1 MLVEKG
7 VNMELKEISVNY
19 PEGVNLILAQAH
31 FIKTVED
38 VYEALIQV
46 PGLKFG
52 FAFVEASGKRL
63 IRSDGNDDMLK
74 KLAQKNLMEINA
86 GHSLLILIRNAFP
99 IQVLPFLKQV
109 PEILN
114 FYCATGNPVQVIV
127 VETPSG
133 RGIIGVVDGFSS
145 VGLES
150 SSDVD
155 ERKALLRKLGYK
167 K

>member
-1 MLVEKG
+1 
-7 VNMELKEISVNY
+7 MELKEVNLTY
-19 PEGVNLILAQAH
+19 PEGVTLILAQAQ

-46 PGLKFG
+46 PNLKFG
-52 FAFVEASGKRL
+52 FAFAEASGKRL

-74 KLAQKNLMEINA
+74 KLAQKNLLEVNS
-86 GHSLLILIRNAFP
+86 GHVLLILFRNAFP

-109 PEILN
+109 TEIVN
-114 FYCATGNPVQVIV
+114 IYCATGNPVQVIV
-127 VETPSG
+127 AETSNG
-133 RGIIGVVDGFSS
+133 RGVLGVIDGYSAL
-145 VGLES
+145 GLES
-150 SSDVD
+150 SPEVD